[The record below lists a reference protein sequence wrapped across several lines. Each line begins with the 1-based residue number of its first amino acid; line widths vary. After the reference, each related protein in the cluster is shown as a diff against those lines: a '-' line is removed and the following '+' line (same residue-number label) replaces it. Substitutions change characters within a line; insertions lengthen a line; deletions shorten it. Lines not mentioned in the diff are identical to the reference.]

1 MSSFADK
8 LRVNRRA
15 ALLSAGAAAL
25 CSLWLL
31 SSAAPSQAA
40 FEQVGCF
47 AGGLAATE
55 ESPAQPCAPVE
66 SEEFIE
72 EVQLG
77 GVGGMAV
84 NYTGAGGVAEGT
96 VYAATRLSGKRTR
109 VAMFVP
115 TPGGLKFSLR
125 WEVTKE
131 GGAYARCGP
140 GLGVDG
146 EGEVL
151 TPCSLQVEEI
161 GNPIDVDVDES
172 SGNVYVYNG
181 ESEAGLKAIVAYS
194 PDGSS
199 EITRFGELAPFG
211 ESVAASPAKIHG
223 SNFPGAIAVNGAG
236 EVYVFDEDA
245 VFGAPFHRLAKF
257 KPKTPGDFS
266 EYEYAAGEDVAAA
279 LTSAA
284 ARRPTKP
291 VADAAGNL
299 YVASESTYVEM
310 YDPGQ
315 PAHPPVCTYK
325 HKKGGITAITVD
337 PVSGSV
343 FFFSLRIETGFARK
357 TVHELGPCNPA
368 TEKFE
373 GPGGEEEVGE
383 YEVAPERDDLWGLA
397 YDPGREFSAGR
408 PAGTL
413 YGGAPGPEPNSGEG
427 EPDQS
432 SLGYIF
438 APLQESPPQ
447 ISGEAVEKVK
457 ATSAQLGATVDPAG
471 FKTHYVFEY
480 LTDAA
485 YKEDGESFANAKE
498 APAGGAYLAGTGS
511 PQAVGVTLSSLAADT
526 AYRYRV
532 VATSN
537 GCPAEAESLCETVGS
552 SQSFHTYPFSS
563 ALLPDNRAYELVS
576 PAQKHGGQVL
586 PADPRVSS
594 CGLEECK
601 PGTYSGRFPMQSAP
615 SGDAVAYEGTPF
627 SPGEGAAAVN
637 AYIARR
643 DPLSGWQSANPTP
656 GLLFSRGGGGYK
668 AYDEGLGRALLSQ
681 EQLRPVLD
689 PAAPPEYENLYAQPS
704 TPPFAISALIGSGPP
719 NRPATQFTLRYT
731 GASADLSRVFFAADD
746 ALTAALPGIAPAAI
760 DGGDGS
766 FNLYEWQRPSGQLR
780 LVNVGVGN
788 ETTEPGA
795 SFAPGSAH
803 PISTDGSR
811 AFFADHTGQLYV
823 REGGVAT
830 REIPDS
836 GEFLAAATD
845 GSKVLLANGHIYDLE
860 TETTTDLSAGEG
872 GFLGI
877 AGQSDDLS
885 HLYFLDT
892 AVLSGGEENCREGA
906 EGEVCEAAAA
916 GKNNL
921 YSWTEGELHFIAQL
935 DDEDNADSAGGGGDW
950 QPAPS
955 NRTAQASPAGRYLA
969 FLSVA
974 QLTGY
979 DNVGPCAFIGETGE
993 AVDFPCSRVF
1003 LYDSQSGDLTC
1014 PSCNPSG
1021 SAVLGHSSL
1030 RLTLGG
1036 NWLPQPR
1043 YLTDS
1048 GRLFFDSQ
1056 ESLSPHDTNGGVE
1069 DVYQFEPQ
1077 GLGSCTRSGG
1087 CLTLISAGR
1096 EAVDSNFLAADPG
1109 GENVFFT
1116 TRDRLVAQDKDDLL
1130 DLYDARVGGGFAF
1143 ESELTPGGCSGEGCQ
1158 PPPPATPEAPPSSVT
1173 LQDPG
1178 NVPPPKGCKKG
1189 KVRRKGKCVKKQKH
1203 KRSKHHK
1210 RHKNK
1215 SNKHNKNKRGGRA

>member
-1 MSSFADK
+1 MS
-8 LRVNRRA
+8 
-15 ALLSAGAAAL
+15 
-25 CSLWLL
+25 
-31 SSAAPSQAA
+31 
-40 FEQVGCF
+40 
-47 AGGLAATE
+47 GG
-55 ESPAQPCAPVE
+55 
-66 SEEFIE
+66 
-72 EVQLG
+72 G
-77 GVGGMAV
+77 
-84 NYTGAGGVAEGT
+84 
-96 VYAATRLSGKRTR
+96 
-109 VAMFVP
+109 
-115 TPGGLKFSLR
+115 
-125 WEVTKE
+125 
-131 GGAYARCGP
+131 
-140 GLGVDG
+140 
-146 EGEVL
+146 
-151 TPCSLQVEEI
+151 
-161 GNPIDVDVDES
+161 
-172 SGNVYVYNG
+172 
-181 ESEAGLKAIVAYS
+181 
-194 PDGSS
+194 
-199 EITRFGELAPFG
+199 
-211 ESVAASPAKIHG
+211 
-223 SNFPGAIAVNGAG
+223 
-236 EVYVFDEDA
+236 
-245 VFGAPFHRLAKF
+245 
-257 KPKTPGDFS
+257 
-266 EYEYAAGEDVAAA
+266 
-279 LTSAA
+279 
-284 ARRPTKP
+284 RPTEP

-299 YVASESTYVEM
+299 YVASASTYVEM

-315 PAHPPVCTYK
+315 PTDPPVCTYK

-397 YDPGREFSAGR
+397 YDPRREFSAGR
-408 PAGTL
+408 PEGTL
-413 YGGAPGPEPNSGEG
+413 YGGAPRPTPDSGEG
-427 EPDQS
+427 EKGQS

-457 ATSAQLGATVDPAG
+457 ATSAQLGAIVDPAG

-511 PQAVGVTLSSLAADT
+511 PQAVGVTLGSLAADT

-532 VATSN
+532 VATSS

-552 SQSFHTYPFSS
+552 SQGFHTYPFSS

-586 PADPRVSS
+586 PAEPQISS
-594 CGLEECK
+594 CGSEAECK

-681 EQLRPVLD
+681 EPLRPVLD
-689 PAAPPEYENLYAQPS
+689 PAGPPEYENLYAQPS

-830 REIPDS
+830 REIPDT

-845 GSKVLLANGHIYDLE
+845 GSKVLLANGHLYDLE

-935 DDEDNADSAGGGGDW
+935 DDGDDGGGSHILAHSWD
-950 QPAPS
+950 PVPS

-969 FLSVA
+969 FLSQA
-974 QLTGY
+974 PLTGY
-979 DNVGPCAFIGETGE
+979 DNVGLCEDDNAAGYEPAPCPE
-993 AVDFPCSRVF
+993 VF
-1003 LYDSQSGDLTC
+1003 LYDSQSGKLSC
-1014 PSCNPSG
+1014 PSCNPTG
-1021 SAVLGHSSL
+1021 AA
-1030 RLTLGG
+1030 TLGWSTLRRLEG
-1036 NWLPQPR
+1036 PDWLPPPR

-1056 ESLSPHDTNGGVE
+1056 DSLSPHDTNGGVE
-1069 DVYQFEPQ
+1069 DVYQLEPQ

-1130 DLYDARVGGGFAF
+1130 DLYDARVGGGFAVAP
-1143 ESELTPGGCSGEGCQ
+1143 ES
-1158 PPPPATPEAPPSSVT
+1158 PPAELPLQIPPAEPTPASPSFSG
-1173 LQDPG
+1173 PG
-1178 NVPPPKGCKKG
+1178 NVAASKRCRKG
-1189 KVRRKGKCVKKQKH
+1189 KVKRKGRCVKRRGHRRSKAKKHRKH
-1203 KRSKHHK
+1203 KHR
-1210 RHKNK
+1210 
-1215 SNKHNKNKRGGRA
+1215 KHNKNKRGGRS